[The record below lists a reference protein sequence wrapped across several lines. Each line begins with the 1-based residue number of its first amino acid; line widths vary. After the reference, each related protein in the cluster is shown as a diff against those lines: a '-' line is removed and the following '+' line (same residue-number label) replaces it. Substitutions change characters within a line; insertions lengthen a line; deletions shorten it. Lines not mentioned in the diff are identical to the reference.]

1 MSKNYT
7 KIKNYYESGMWS
19 IDRVWNVVGKKLGI
33 TEDEYKEITG
43 FTYPATEQEVQIPS
57 QTKTGCRDWHPRYS
71 SNM

>member
-1 MSKNYT
+1 MVREKLDIYGSEERIMSKNYT

-43 FTYPATEQEVQIPS
+43 FTYPSTV
-57 QTKTGCRDWHPRYS
+57 
-71 SNM
+71 

>member
-43 FTYPATEQEVQIPS
+43 FTYPAKEQEVQILLYA
-57 QTKTGCRDWHPRYS
+57 KTGCRD
-71 SNM
+71 